1 MMDYHN
7 PNEPWL
13 NTGYDPYKG
22 MTEKERIVTG
32 CLQGASMILLII
44 MGLVLCLIFTGCTTT
59 KYVPIESQHTEHHW
73 HTDSVFQH
81 DSVYTEIQTT
91 IMQLDSAE
99 MAKYGIR
106 LQAAERAWMVKSKEL
121 ERQIQQLIQLTQEK
135 DTVHDSIPVP
145 YPVEVV
151 KEVPAQLTWWQRTRL
166 HLFNMIGIALILIV
180 VFYIGKWHITR
191 LGGKP

>member
-1 MMDYHN
+1 MDYHN